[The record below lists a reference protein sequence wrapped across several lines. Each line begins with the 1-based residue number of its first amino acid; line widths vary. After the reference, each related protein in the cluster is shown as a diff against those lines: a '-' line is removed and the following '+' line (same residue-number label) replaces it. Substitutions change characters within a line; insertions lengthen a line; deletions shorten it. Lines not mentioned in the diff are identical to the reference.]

1 MEEYAL
7 HRPGQWER
15 LGAFAGS
22 HFLFSIF
29 GAVVLVVG
37 GLIGLK
43 LESQYGYE
51 VFFALLIF
59 ANVLYLTVYVLLGRR
74 AAVEQRWFAP
84 ASVREGIL
92 AFLFPALIAWAWGGL
107 VLAAAEQAGL
117 DSYYLATG
125 MLWISLTLASPSF
138 LMVFTATAFGWM
150 DGGLLNMILCVL
162 VVGGLPVLLF
172 LLGSIWGSRKAE
184 HGAVQQEKEKEVP
197 DETQQRDTPA

>member
-1 MEEYAL
+1 MEERVL

-37 GLIGLK
+37 GLIGLE
-43 LESQYGYE
+43 LESRYGYE
-51 VFFALLIF
+51 IFFALLLF

-74 AAVEQRWFAP
+74 AAVEQRWLAP
-84 ASVREGIL
+84 ACVGEGVR
-92 AFLFPALIAWAWGGL
+92 AFLLPALIAWAWGGL
-107 VLAAAEQAGL
+107 VLAAAEQVGL
-117 DSYYLATG
+117 DGYYLATG

-138 LMVFTATAFGWM
+138 LMVFTAFAFGWM
-150 DGGLLNMILCVL
+150 DDGLLNMILCVL
-162 VVGGLPVLLF
+162 AVGGLPPLLF

-184 HGAVQQEKEKEVP
+184 RCTMQPEEETEVQ
-197 DETQQRDTPA
+197 DETQKRDTPA

>member
-1 MEEYAL
+1 MEEHTL

-59 ANVLYLTVYVLLGRR
+59 ANALYLTVYVLLGRQ
-74 AAVEQRWFAP
+74 AAVERRWPAP
-84 ASVREGIL
+84 AGVREGIL
-92 AFLFPALIAWAWGGL
+92 AFLFPALIAWTWGGL

-138 LMVFTATAFGWM
+138 LMVFTAFAFGWM

-162 VVGGLPVLLF
+162 AVGGLPALLF

-184 HGAVQQEKEKEVP
+184 RGAALSEEEREVP

>member
-1 MEEYAL
+1 MEERVL

-74 AAVEQRWFAP
+74 AAVEQGWLAP
-84 ASVREGIL
+84 ASVGEGVL
-92 AFLFPALIAWAWGGL
+92 AFLLPALIAWVWGGL
-107 VLAAAEQAGL
+107 VLAACEQVGL
-117 DSYYLATG
+117 ESYYLATG
-125 MLWISLTLASPSF
+125 MLWISLVLASPSF
-138 LMVFTATAFGWM
+138 LMVFTAAAFGWM
-150 DGGLLNMILCVL
+150 DGGVLNMILCVL
-162 VVGGLPVLLF
+162 VVGGLPPLLF
-172 LLGSIWGSRKAE
+172 LLGSIWGSRKVE
-184 HGAVQQEKEKEVP
+184 RCTVQPEEETEVQ
-197 DETQQRDTPA
+197 DETQQRDTNA